1 MESRSGAGPVARATV
16 GARRVERTAM
26 PFAVGTRRRQAKGVL
41 GELGCSDGRATG
53 ARQSRGVLE
62 SSGTLAVRRLRRK
75 REVAGAVDRIRDDL
89 GDA

>member
-1 MESRSGAGPVARATV
+1 V
-16 GARRVERTAM
+16 GARRVERTTM
-26 PFAVGTRRRQAKGVL
+26 PFAEGTRRRQAECVL

-62 SSGTLAVRRLRRK
+62 SSGTMGVRRLRRK
-75 REVAGAVDRIRDDL
+75 RKVASAVDQIRDDV